1 MNKFN
6 IRKMFITL
14 GLSGTMVLASGCSTE
29 KEEVLPS
36 KTIETEVDATE
47 EKEIDFLEPTMKPV
61 DTNNRKET
69 EGDIHISP
77 SKEKK
82 ETKEEQ
88 RKRLFREIKKSK
100 FDSLTKDILKNIANG
115 CKEER
120 TKQQLSI
127 ACRESNKKLRTM
139 WLYDTILEATREQE
153 KIGEDYY
160 AYYPL
165 KKMKILYNL
174 DGRKKE
180 LPKDI
185 GIMVNLSTFGNYK
198 FYEKVAGNEF
208 CFLVA
213 DKEDRV
219 LLVASD
225 DKVVKTE
232 NYPLQSLEN
241 VLEKYGIATEKIYKS
256 ENLLDDV
263 LVSLSIK
270 MNESTIGNLQ
280 TIKTNDIVVLDSST
294 LMDSEDYHNRYYF
307 LKYRCPYLFDSKMPK
322 IYTDIF
328 NLDASAVI
336 GQSVT
341 FYKDCDKACM
351 WDTFTPL
358 GHEVSYFSLNDFLKN
373 QNVSVKEQ
381 ISYQE
386 LKRINKKVN
395 QKEGKVLKKK
405 K

>member
-139 WLYDTILEATREQE
+139 WLYDTIL
-153 KIGEDYY
+153 
-160 AYYPL
+160 
-165 KKMKILYNL
+165 
-174 DGRKKE
+174 
-180 LPKDI
+180 
-185 GIMVNLSTFGNYK
+185 
-198 FYEKVAGNEF
+198 
-208 CFLVA
+208 
-213 DKEDRV
+213 
-219 LLVASD
+219 
-225 DKVVKTE
+225 
-232 NYPLQSLEN
+232 
-241 VLEKYGIATEKIYKS
+241 
-256 ENLLDDV
+256 
-263 LVSLSIK
+263 
-270 MNESTIGNLQ
+270 
-280 TIKTNDIVVLDSST
+280 
-294 LMDSEDYHNRYYF
+294 
-307 LKYRCPYLFDSKMPK
+307 
-322 IYTDIF
+322 
-328 NLDASAVI
+328 
-336 GQSVT
+336 
-341 FYKDCDKACM
+341 
-351 WDTFTPL
+351 
-358 GHEVSYFSLNDFLKN
+358 
-373 QNVSVKEQ
+373 
-381 ISYQE
+381 
-386 LKRINKKVN
+386 
-395 QKEGKVLKKK
+395 
-405 K
+405 

>member
-1 MNKFN
+1 
-6 IRKMFITL
+6 
-14 GLSGTMVLASGCSTE
+14 
-29 KEEVLPS
+29 
-36 KTIETEVDATE
+36 
-47 EKEIDFLEPTMKPV
+47 
-61 DTNNRKET
+61 
-69 EGDIHISP
+69 
-77 SKEKK
+77 
-82 ETKEEQ
+82 
-88 RKRLFREIKKSK
+88 
-100 FDSLTKDILKNIANG
+100 
-115 CKEER
+115 
-120 TKQQLSI
+120 
-127 ACRESNKKLRTM
+127 
-139 WLYDTILEATREQE
+139 
-153 KIGEDYY
+153 
-160 AYYPL
+160 
-165 KKMKILYNL
+165 MKILNNL

-225 DKVVKTE
+225 DKVTKTE

-256 ENLLDDV
+256 ENLFDDV

-294 LMDSEDYHNRYYF
+294 LMDSENYHNRYYF

-328 NLDASAVI
+328 NLDANAVI

>member
-328 NLDASAVI
+328 NLDANAVI

>member
-294 LMDSEDYHNRYYF
+294 LMDSDDYHNRYDF

-328 NLDASAVI
+328 NLDANAVI

>member
-14 GLSGTMVLASGCSTE
+14 GLSGTMVQASGCSTE